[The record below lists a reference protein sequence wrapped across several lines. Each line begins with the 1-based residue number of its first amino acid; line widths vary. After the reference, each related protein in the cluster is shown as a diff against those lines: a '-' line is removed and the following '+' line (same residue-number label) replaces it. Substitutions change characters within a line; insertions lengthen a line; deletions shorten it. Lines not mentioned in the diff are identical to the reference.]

1 MYPSESA
8 ARSADQP
15 GVNRPFRLETL
26 VDFPDDALAAI
37 ITPARLDAMMHLLSQ
52 LGIRR
57 VSWAYY
63 GDGHGGYF
71 LPAGLTQQWRNY
83 AETLR
88 LLTNPLRMAT
98 EAAHRHGLELYAYYK
113 PYETG
118 PAVSLPEGSPE
129 ARAYGR
135 LKQQGGWLTWLDPF
149 VVEHPDLRIR
159 RRPDASIP
167 DHSNVPICA
176 IKLVKQDDSPTRVTR
191 DHLQLW
197 SSPLNDHYQPCQ
209 MDFTV
214 HEAVEPC
221 PQEVRDLDGTL
232 VTRQHAPVRTLT
244 LAGFRLTD
252 PYILVTTDFSTGPGD
267 FVNTGTDLLVALDEN
282 GNSIPGVVATGNA
295 IWQGDQVDFRT
306 WGLLFDIGFGRSRV
320 CLDEPNASGRQ
331 GLIGFTRGRNEY
343 LPGALCETEPHV
355 RAYWL
360 ACLRE
365 MLAAGVD
372 GVDIRVE
379 NHSTHTDYPDEYG
392 FNTIVLEECAR
403 RNQTVAQVR
412 GDAYT
417 QFLREAKRLIADS
430 GKRLRLNLNLDW
442 FRPEPPPSRR
452 LAYSANIHYDWQR
465 WVEEELLD
473 EGILR
478 IFQLPFTTIFND
490 AVAAEMIARCQRKG
504 IPLVVNR
511 YINPDYPAEFERVRA
526 DPRFSGFILYETAT
540 FLHFQAGD
548 HCVLDDESVAAV
560 CRMMKA

>member
-1 MYPSESA
+1 MA
-8 ARSADQP
+8 A
-15 GVNRPFRLETL
+15 
-26 VDFPDDALAAI
+26 
-37 ITPARLDAMMHLLSQ
+37 
-52 LGIRR
+52 
-57 VSWAYY
+57 
-63 GDGHGGYF
+63 
-71 LPAGLTQQWRNY
+71 
-83 AETLR
+83 
-88 LLTNPLRMAT
+88 

-159 RRPDASIP
+159 RRPDASSR
-167 DHSNVPICA
+167 DHSNAPICA

-197 SSPLNDHYQPCQ
+197 SSPLNDRYQPCNV
-209 MDFTV
+209 DFTV
-214 HEAVEPC
+214 HEALEPC
-221 PQEVRDLDGTL
+221 PQEVRDLDGAL

-244 LAGFRLTD
+244 LTGFRLSD

-343 LPGALCETEPHV
+343 LPGALCETEPQV

-360 ACLRE
+360 ACLQE

-392 FNTIVLEECAR
+392 FNAVVLEECAS

-442 FRPEPPPSRR
+442 FRPDPPPGRR

-465 WVEEELLD
+465 WVEEGLFD

-478 IFQLPFTTIFND
+478 LFQLPFSTIFND
-490 AVAAEMIARCQRKG
+490 AVAAEMIARCQRRG

-548 HCVLDDESVAAV
+548 ACVLDDESVAAV
-560 CRMMKA
+560 CRMMQA